1 VWYASGG
8 RVKIGGS
15 LDLLNQGGETLTDGS
30 GGGQL
35 SAGNTTIAGTLNVA
49 GQASFKDGATVGN
62 NLTVNGLTAIQTTTN
77 AANAFQIINSGNASI
92 LNVSTIGN
100 SANLVTNGNFEYD
113 ETGWI
118 ISGGNSISKSSTQ
131 AYIGSGSLLASLNS
145 GGTSGARYNL
155 TLSDS
160 TAYSYSFYAQ
170 LSSGTFIDMRF
181 GYNNG
186 SSDTDCAQDQT
197 VVIGSWTRYQC
208 TFTTPASHTGT
219 PYVYVKQGSAAAHDI
234 YIDAVQL
241 IPGSDIGGYYDGKI
255 NSGAAIFSGPLTAQN
270 DTNSTTGFNV
280 LNATGQAMFT
290 IDTINS
296 AVKIGGGNVNPGAT
310 PALLVLDYKNTS
322 GDPTAVDGAMYY
334 NSSTSTFRCAQAG
347 TWVSCVGGLLSS
359 NTSVSTAVTST
370 SETNFDR
377 NYSLPANYCV
387 AGRTIRITA
396 QGTYTSDAANNLTLK
411 VKMGST
417 VLGSTGAQAVG
428 NAVTN
433 REWRA
438 EFQVICNAAPGAS
451 VATEN
456 QGLATL
462 FTTDATTSKLLEMSN
477 TSTVNIATNAAQT
490 IQMSAQWSAGTNS
503 ITMRQFLV
511 EGMGP

>member
-1 VWYASGG
+1 
-8 RVKIGGS
+8 
-15 LDLLNQGGETLTDGS
+15 
-30 GGGQL
+30 
-35 SAGNTTIAGTLNVA
+35 
-49 GQASFKDGATVGN
+49 
-62 NLTVNGLTAIQTTTN
+62 
-77 AANAFQIINSGNASI
+77 
-92 LNVSTIGN
+92 
-100 SANLVTNGNFEYD
+100 
-113 ETGWI
+113 
-118 ISGGNSISKSSTQ
+118 
-131 AYIGSGSLLASLNS
+131 
-145 GGTSGARYNL
+145 
-155 TLSDS
+155 
-160 TAYSYSFYAQ
+160 
-170 LSSGTFIDMRF
+170 
-181 GYNNG
+181 
-186 SSDTDCAQDQT
+186 
-197 VVIGSWTRYQC
+197 
-208 TFTTPASHTGT
+208 
-219 PYVYVKQGSAAAHDI
+219 
-234 YIDAVQL
+234 
-241 IPGSDIGGYYDGKI
+241 
-255 NSGAAIFSGPLTAQN
+255 
-270 DTNSTTGFNV
+270 
-280 LNATGQAMFT
+280 MFT

-334 NSSTSTFRCAQAG
+334 NSSSSTFRCAEAG